1 MKRNLFLSFPKT
13 ARLLLAAL
21 ICLPF
26 WGTALMAQ
34 TAQPEA
40 YAVFDS
46 SNGTLT
52 FKYDNNNPAD
62 AYLMNTG
69 TDFPGWYADRQNIK
83 KVLSTLPLPGQDL
96 QVAVAGFINAKT
108 LLTSKASPI

>member
-13 ARLLLAAL
+13 AKLLLAAL

-46 SNGTLT
+46 STGTLT
-52 FKYDNNNPAD
+52 FKYDNSKPAG
-62 AYLMNTG
+62 AYMMNTG
-69 TDFPGWYADRQNIK
+69 NDFPGWMANKEEIK
-83 KVLSTLPLPGQDL
+83 KVVFDPSF
-96 QVAVAGFINAKT
+96 AGARPT
-108 LLTSKASPI
+108 TCYC